1 MKAPKII
8 FTDIDGTIREASG
21 HIPKSA
27 VRAMIIRQK

>member
-8 FTDIDGTIREASG
+8 FTDIDGTIQEASG